1 MRHISRVMNMEL
13 INSLTIT
20 QLQLCEKED
29 LINYIKYLKE
39 EKTIG
44 ENHPLHKFIEERCIH
59 TASDESYPHRA
70 PTHYQDIYYEY
81 KVWCQGLGLN
91 HTLWNKKKIL
101 QLLCDWQRSSI
112 YGFSV
117 GKSLGEGKQNGT
129 MRLPYFNL
137 VVISED

>member
-1 MRHISRVMNMEL
+1 MNMEL

-44 ENHPLHKFIEERCIH
+44 ENHPLHKFIEERCVH

-70 PTHYQDIYYEY
+70 PTHYQDIY
-81 KVWCQGLGLN
+81 
-91 HTLWNKKKIL
+91 
-101 QLLCDWQRSSI
+101 
-112 YGFSV
+112 
-117 GKSLGEGKQNGT
+117 
-129 MRLPYFNL
+129 
-137 VVISED
+137 